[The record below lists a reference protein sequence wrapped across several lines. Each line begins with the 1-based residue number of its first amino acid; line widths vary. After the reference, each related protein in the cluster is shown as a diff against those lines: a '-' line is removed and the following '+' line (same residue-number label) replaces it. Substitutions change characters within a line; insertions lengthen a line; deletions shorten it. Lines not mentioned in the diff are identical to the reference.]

1 MTKTGR
7 QKTGRRDENIDF
19 LTKFDE
25 IGEIRDLWENLWRN
39 MYFFW
44 RTKNGIFGG
53 KIWLEKALSHKFN
66 HVTF

>member
-39 MYFFW
+39 MYFFGE
-44 RTKNGIFGG
+44 RKMAFLAAKSG
-53 KIWLEKALSHKFN
+53 
-66 HVTF
+66 